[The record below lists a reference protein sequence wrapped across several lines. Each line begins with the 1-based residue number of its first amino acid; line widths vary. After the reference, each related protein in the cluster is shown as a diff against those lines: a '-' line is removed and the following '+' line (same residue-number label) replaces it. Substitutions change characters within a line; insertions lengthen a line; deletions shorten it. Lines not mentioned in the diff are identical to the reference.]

1 MSDVDKDVAAMLQSL
16 KKYDK
21 LVESCA
27 PVLGMKTLTMN
38 EKKKP
43 DFLDVDK
50 DEDKKEPFTKA
61 VKDMEK
67 KDDKKPDFLKKKD
80 EGKKDDKE
88 DVKEGADPEV
98 LEWMQRFLKLG
109 NMKGYSR

>member
-1 MSDVDKDVAAMLQSL
+1 MENVDKDVAAMLQSL

-27 PVLGMKTLTMN
+27 PVLGMKTVTMN

-50 DEDKKEPFTKA
+50 DEDKKEPMTKA
-61 VKDMEK
+61 LKDKEK
-67 KDDKKPDFLKKKD
+67 KDDKKPDFLKK
-80 EGKKDDKE
+80 DDKE
-88 DVKEGADPEV
+88 DVKEGADAEV
-98 LEWMQRFLKLG
+98 LAWMSRFSKLG
-109 NMKGYSR
+109 NMKGYGR